1 MIAVIKIQVYN
12 QCSIHF
18 TKRNTSANMKKKT
31 FTQGDVQMIFFNDFF
46 FIIVSCADMLLRL
59 VAGGTIIKNA
69 ITNKKA

>member
-1 MIAVIKIQVYN
+1 MFHTFHK
-12 QCSIHF
+12 
-18 TKRNTSANMKKKT
+18 TKYERKYEKKKT